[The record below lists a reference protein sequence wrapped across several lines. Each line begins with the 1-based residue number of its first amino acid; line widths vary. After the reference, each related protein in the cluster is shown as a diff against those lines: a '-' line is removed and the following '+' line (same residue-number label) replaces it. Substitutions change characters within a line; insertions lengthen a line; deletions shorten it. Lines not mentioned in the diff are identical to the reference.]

1 MRFLTIV
8 TLGLLAFLLTTP
20 ALAFDME
27 AKTLYGQG
35 LITLPMGDFGDF
47 AGTGFGAVFGVAV
60 PHDEK
65 LSFRGELG
73 YIMYGG
79 KDFGFYDY
87 SFSMI
92 PIMALAEYQFSP
104 GSKAYGVGGLG
115 ITMVCSSFEGST
127 VIMGQTITV
136 DESDSSAELTIA
148 LGGGYRVTEKVDIE
162 GRYNIISDTNYLSVH
177 ANIHF

>member
-20 ALAFDME
+20 ALALDVE
-27 AKTLYGQG
+27 AKTFYGQG
-35 LITLPMGDFGDF
+35 LLTLPMGDFGDF

-73 YIMYGG
+73 YIMYAG
-79 KDFGFYDY
+79 KDFGVYDY

-92 PIMALAEYQFSP
+92 PIMALAEYKFSP
-104 GSKAYGVGGLG
+104 DSQAYGVGGLG
-115 ITMVCSSFEGST
+115 FTMVRSSWEGST
-127 VIMGQTITV
+127 TFLGQTVTV
-136 DESDSSAELTIA
+136 DEDDSSAELTIA
-148 LGGGYRVTEKVDIE
+148 LGGGYHVNEKVDVE
-162 GRYNIISDTNYLSVH
+162 GRYNIISDTSYLSVH